1 MTTPVLADTADVE
14 IPEPR
19 CVFCD
24 CRMDPE
30 RAALRDY
37 CLLPECVA
45 EGFQPVTYAAV
56 GVHKSIPTI
65 MPMSQATAAHVA
77 GGRRR
82 G

>member
-1 MTTPVLADTADVE
+1 MTTPVLADPVVDT
-14 IPEPR
+14 EPR

-30 RAALRDY
+30 RAELRDY
-37 CLLPECVA
+37 CLLPECIA
-45 EGFQPVTYAAV
+45 LGFKPRSYAAV

-65 MPMSQATAAHVA
+65 MPMAEATGSIVA

-82 G
+82 P